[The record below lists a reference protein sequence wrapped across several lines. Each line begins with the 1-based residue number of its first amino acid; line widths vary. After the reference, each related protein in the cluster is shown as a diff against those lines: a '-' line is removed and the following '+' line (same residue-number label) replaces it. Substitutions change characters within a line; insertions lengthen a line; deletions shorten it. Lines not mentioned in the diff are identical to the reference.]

1 MTNYSKPALAVVA
14 LLGSYLLFTSTLFPL
29 DFLGVF
35 DAKRVL
41 QLVLFVAILIFAVAW
56 APLRTSTTRQLS
68 RLSIPIRYALGLF
81 FLIGI
86 ASSLRLE
93 HPAYALVDVSMMLVI
108 MILIAVTAA
117 SRNLSGERFDKFAVL
132 LLAAMGLAVA
142 TQELMGFAAGWA
154 FGSEFSYE
162 HALIHFAHPRFYNQ
176 LQTWSIPTLAA
187 LPLLFPHKR
196 WIKIGCVFLIGL
208 QWFLVIALAARG
220 TAISLF
226 IAMVFIAL
234 WIPAHRGVWLKFQL
248 GGLIVGNA
256 IYFGIIFLNGALIP
270 KSESGEFYA
279 YSVGRPMAHT
289 SGRSTFWRLSI
300 NDAIKHPLLG
310 SGPTRFACDSE
321 LVLPA
326 HPHNFPLRI
335 LGEWGMIAFVLFLM
349 LAITIGLAFLKN
361 LKYRNEESL
370 TDPPLKAIV
379 GVSLIAGIIHACL
392 SGLLIMPASQVAL
405 IIAASWALS
414 LSGETP
420 PKLKKPAFGNIL
432 IVTALLLASTTFLFA
447 TTEIAKPPEN
457 KVQPDPSYRMA
468 PRFWQDGRA
477 CGIHRAHF
485 FNQR

>member
-1 MTNYSKPALAVVA
+1 MTNHSRSALTVIV
-14 LLGSYLLFTSTLFPL
+14 LLGSYLLFTSALFPL

-41 QLVLFVAILIFAVAW
+41 QMVLFVAILIFVVAW
-56 APLRTSTTRQLS
+56 APLRNSTTTLLS
-68 RLSIPIRYALGLF
+68 RLSVPIRYALGLF

-93 HPAYALVDVSMMLVI
+93 HPAYALVDVSMMFV
-108 MILIAVTAA
+108 MVILIAVTAA
-117 SRNLSGERFDKFAVL
+117 SRDLSGERFDKFAVL
-132 LLAAMGLAVA
+132 LLAAMGFAVA

-162 HALIHFAHPRFYNQ
+162 RALIHFAHPRFYNQ

-187 LPLLFPHKR
+187 LPLLFPYKR
-196 WIKIGCVFLIGL
+196 WIKIGCVVLIGM

-220 TAISLF
+220 TAVSLV
-226 IAMVFIAL
+226 ITMIFIAL
-234 WIPAHRGVWLKFQL
+234 WIPAQRRVWLKFQL
-248 GGLIVGNA
+248 GGLIVGIA
-256 IYFGIIFLNGALIP
+256 IYFGIIFLNGVLIP

-289 SGRSTFWRLSI
+289 SGRSIFWRMSI

-326 HPHNFPLRI
+326 HPHSFPLRI
-335 LGEWGMIAFVLFLM
+335 LGEWGVIAFVLFLI
-349 LAITIGLAFLKN
+349 LAMKIGLAFLKN

-370 TDPPLKAIV
+370 TDPPLKAMV
-379 GVSLIAGIIHACL
+379 GTSLIAGIIHSCL
-392 SGLLIMPASQVAL
+392 SGLFIMPASQVAL
-405 IIAASWALS
+405 IIVASWALS

-420 PKLKKPAFGNIL
+420 LTLKKPAFGNLL
-432 IVTALLLASTTFLFA
+432 IVTALILASTTLLFA
-447 TTEIAKPPEN
+447 STEIANPPEN
-457 KVQPDPSYRMA
+457 NVRPDPSYRMT

-485 FNQR
+485 YNQR